1 MTPHGRGYDTAL
13 SYFSHGNW
21 GWTQAEWVPNV
32 IFFYLLILSHT
43 LLIPT
48 HTLPSSTHTL
58 IIITHSRMQG
68 GSTVHRDTIPTDP
81 NPGIIDLYDTDR
93 PASSLNGTNYEEY
106 IFRDRMLKIIR
117 EHDESKPLFLNYAS
131 KIVHYPLQVP
141 IEYQEK
147 FSFIQDDE
155 NRKMY
160 HAMVNFLDDQLR
172 NITDTLK
179 EYGYWNNTLMIL
191 TSDNGGYVLDPQ
203 GGCNTTTSSTGH
215 ESQNTD
221 VGHGTACFNGE
232 AGANN
237 WPLRGGKYSTFEG
250 GIRVNAFVR
259 YITFFLSLFLYVALH
274 THTHTHTQ

>member
-1 MTPHGRGYDTAL
+1 
-13 SYFSHGNW
+13 
-21 GWTQAEWVPNV
+21 
-32 IFFYLLILSHT
+32 
-43 LLIPT
+43 
-48 HTLPSSTHTL
+48 
-58 IIITHSRMQG
+58 MQG

-259 YITFFLSLFLYVALH
+259 YVTFFLSLFLYVTLH
-274 THTHTHTQ
+274 THTHTHNN